1 MNEFKT
7 IKTNFAPH
15 MPCRD
20 VPWPLHAPVPARC
33 ALRVDRL
40 ARVRRCCCGRSLH
53 APVSAAATGATRA
66 SLEAACARVCNA
78 RSCVALALNAGVCV
92 PRVDLMS
99 VGGQD
104 GAATLIGCANPIA
117 GSAPHV
123 GTCAAPDEARERAVA
138 HDWGRHFLFWSL
150 VRCVC
155 TRSTAYCA
163 VRRVRVFVFICAAAH
178 LTELQLSCYVLSM

>member
-20 VPWPLHAPVPARC
+20 VPWPLHAPAPARC

-40 ARVRRCCCGRSLH
+40 ARARRCCCGRFLH

-104 GAATLIGCANPIA
+104 GAATLIGRANPIA

-155 TRSTAYCA
+155 TRSTAYCE
-163 VRRVRVFVFICAAAH
+163 VRRVRVFVFICA
-178 LTELQLSCYVLSM
+178 LPRI